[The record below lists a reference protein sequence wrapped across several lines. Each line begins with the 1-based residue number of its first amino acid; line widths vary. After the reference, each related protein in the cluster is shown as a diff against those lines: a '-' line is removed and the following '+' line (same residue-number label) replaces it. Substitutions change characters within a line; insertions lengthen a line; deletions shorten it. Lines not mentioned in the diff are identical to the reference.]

1 MGRGSGSGS
10 DGSGG
15 GKGSGK
21 VAASAAAAVEWSLV
35 NTTINRQKT
44 NTWMADGSSKQNRL
58 TFFPL
63 PAATNPHAP
72 WQAVQL
78 DRASGGWRL
87 NGAIHG
93 RQWPRQW
100 AGHESRRKE
109 EEPGLRNVCL
119 GEVFEWSV
127 IILVILDKWMVG
139 FGWGYWIVL
148 HHVWFLYR
156 SNPI

>member
-1 MGRGSGSGS
+1 MGRGSGSG

-21 VAASAAAAVEWSLV
+21 VAAPAAAAVEWLLV
-35 NTTINRQKT
+35 NTTINRQKP

-63 PAATNPHAP
+63 PA
-72 WQAVQL
+72 V
-78 DRASGGWRL
+78 
-87 NGAIHG
+87 
-93 RQWPRQW
+93 

-119 GEVFEWSV
+119 GEVFEWR
-127 IILVILDKWMVG
+127 
-139 FGWGYWIVL
+139 VL
-148 HHVWFLYR
+148 LF
-156 SNPI
+156 